1 MAENTP
7 LIYKKIIE
15 VMADI
20 NAIGKD
26 RRNQCG
32 CMGKYEALC
41 HRSKSRKTL
50 LLYNNVHAKV
60 SARIRHDDE
69 AKKLLLHTQLT
80 INHLTALLQ

>member
-1 MAENTP
+1 MCIVCFAGCGQGW
-7 LIYKKIIE
+7 LGA
-15 VMADI
+15 V
-20 NAIGKD
+20 
-26 RRNQCG
+26 RNQCG
-32 CMGKYEALC
+32 RIGKYEALC
-41 HRSKSRKTL
+41 HHYKSRKTL